1 MADIYSQLAK
11 KNQAQ
16 LDKILKRSAEITE
29 KQARLQRTLGALDE
43 ADKIYETLFSEDTA
57 ALMSRLNESLTLGEL
72 VGDTR

>member
-1 MADIYSQLAK
+1 MADIHKQLSK